1 MLGLLAVAAGG
12 LLGAPFRLILDQWV
26 SSRTEGTFPWGTF
39 LINAT
44 GAFMLGLI
52 SGLAVFHGLGQT
64 AVALIGIGFCGSY
77 TTFSTFSY
85 ETVRLVEE
93 GAFTSA
99 VSNVAGS
106 LLVGLVA
113 AGVGLTLAA
122 A

>member
-1 MLGLLAVAAGG
+1 MLQFLEVAAGG
-12 LLGAPFRLILDQWV
+12 LLGAPVRFILDRWIN
-26 SSRTEGTFPWGTF
+26 SRTDDIFPWGTF
-39 LINAT
+39 VINAT

-52 SGLAVFHGLGQT
+52 SGLALFHGLGQT
-64 AVALIGIGFCGSY
+64 ALAVIGIGFCGSY

-106 LLVGLVA
+106 LLVGLLA
-113 AGVGLTLAA
+113 AGVGLALAA
-122 A
+122 T